1 MKCFARIVRY
11 VAARDVSQET
21 RGKSA
26 GRAGHHGLECAV
38 LQLLELFQMH
48 VKRRRLPNFESCS
61 VALFTSMAL
70 GGAALPA
77 RSQATSSPPITS
89 STSTVPATAATLPA
103 GARGG
108 PPPRQFANAT
118 PHRRNVSEPLA
129 HTFKDANLD
138 GDGQLSGQETWPP
151 LSSSFDPFDR
161 NKDGSIS
168 SAEFD
173 EALK

>member
-1 MKCFARIVRY
+1 
-11 VAARDVSQET
+11 
-21 RGKSA
+21 
-26 GRAGHHGLECAV
+26 
-38 LQLLELFQMH
+38 MH

-77 RSQATSSPPITS
+77 RSQSPSAPPITSSTSAVPS
-89 STSTVPATAATLPA
+89 STSTVPATTRSGPTGYRIVPA
-103 GARGG
+103 SGPDSSASPPERRVSGQLAQVFKGADL
-108 PPPRQFANAT
+108 N
-118 PHRRNVSEPLA
+118 
-129 HTFKDANLD
+129 
-138 GDGQLSGQETWPP
+138 GDGQLSREETSAWPA
-151 LSSSFDPFDR
+151 LTSGFDEIDR